1 MKETANSTIIVGDF
15 SYSTFN
21 KEQQKINKKID
32 DMNNIIG
39 QPDLTDFYRTFH
51 PTTEYTFST
60 PYGTFSRTEQ
70 TLGHKTISKNL
81 NAQYVL

>member
-1 MKETANSTIIVGDF
+1 
-15 SYSTFN
+15 
-21 KEQQKINKKID
+21 
-32 DMNNIIG
+32 MNNIIG

-81 NAQYVL
+81 NA